1 MSTCA
6 ENKETET
13 LLAPNKPTTED
24 ESDHVPVAM
33 IETEIKENVASIP
46 KHLGRVST
54 LSADDKSVCETED
67 DSLISQNQLIFMAR
81 LGGRASLE
89 HVHHSQPSASGS
101 SDTFGFFV
109 DFEGGEAGEESPKQN
124 VDAETPS
131 NALNAPN
138 DILELH
144 LSDQILWKHTAGK
157 RPPQPEEEREYFE
170 MLWRHNFA
178 ISNVEYNVPKESLI
192 EGTSSCPY
200 YEGTPNFSSYNL
212 ATDFMAT
219 DAEVAE
225 VIHRLHAGLN
235 MTLVEKTKPQIVN
248 KKVKGGS
255 NEDLTVLIKGDNA
268 FATTFSKS
276 FDRVNANGYREVDTV
291 NISVA
296 SYRVV
301 ESKEYGKYA
310 QFLVIYREG
319 SIRDT
324 IGVWKRYSDFEA
336 LGRKVVESHDG
347 CSSVL
352 ANVSPL
358 AVTEDGDME
367 HLPNAI
373 TSWRRLK
380 KRQRWFRCL
389 DAGYLSLKVF
399 LLERF
404 LRDILFES
412 TCPNLLRDF
421 VIYDKSGGGSG

>member
-1 MSTCA
+1 
-6 ENKETET
+6 
-13 LLAPNKPTTED
+13 
-24 ESDHVPVAM
+24 V
-33 IETEIKENVASIP
+33 
-46 KHLGRVST
+46 
-54 LSADDKSVCETED
+54 LSF
-67 DSLISQNQLIFMAR
+67 SLYI
-81 LGGRASLE
+81 
-89 HVHHSQPSASGS
+89 
-101 SDTFGFFV
+101 
-109 DFEGGEAGEESPKQN
+109 
-124 VDAETPS
+124 ETPS

-225 VIHRLHAGLN
+225 VIHRLHAGVN

-301 ESKEYGKYA
+301 EVRLL
-310 QFLVIYREG
+310 LVLYIISEMNHA
-319 SIRDT
+319 SIT
-324 IGVWKRYSDFEA
+324 HGILHYSLRFY
-336 LGRKVVESHDG
+336 
-347 CSSVL
+347 
-352 ANVSPL
+352 
-358 AVTEDGDME
+358 
-367 HLPNAI
+367 
-373 TSWRRLK
+373 TSFY
-380 KRQRWFRCL
+380 FR
-389 DAGYLSLKVF
+389 ARSMASTHNSL
-399 LLERF
+399 
-404 LRDILFES
+404 
-412 TCPNLLRDF
+412 
-421 VIYDKSGGGSG
+421 